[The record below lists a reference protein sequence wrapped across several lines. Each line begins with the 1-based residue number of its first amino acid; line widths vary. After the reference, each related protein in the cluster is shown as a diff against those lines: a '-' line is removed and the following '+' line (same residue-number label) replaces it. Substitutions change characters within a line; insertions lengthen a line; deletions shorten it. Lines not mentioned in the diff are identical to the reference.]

1 MRNLRSKHNRWED
14 HYSRLAKKEQ
24 FLARSV
30 YKLREIQRKYNLI
43 KKGDKILDLGC
54 FPGSW
59 LLFAA
64 DLAGKNGRVVGID
77 LKPLSKS
84 VLPKVPSNVR
94 IYTGDVLDLDDE
106 LIKSV
111 GKDFNIV
118 MSDMAP
124 DTTGNKNVD
133 AARSFNLCQAALRIA
148 EDLLVDGGSF
158 ICKIFQGEDFKEFI
172 DSVKLSFNKH
182 KIFKPQSSRKSS
194 KEIYIVGF
202 EKNRRRICRGIA
214 NGLQ

>member
-1 MRNLRSKHNRWED
+1 MKRSTSKRNKWED

-30 YKLREIQRKYNLI
+30 YKLHEIQRKYNLI
-43 KKGDKILDLGC
+43 KKGYKILDLGC
-54 FPGSW
+54 SPGSW
-59 LLFAA
+59 LLFAV
-64 DLAGKNGRVVGID
+64 DLAGKDGQVVGID

-84 VLPKVPSNVR
+84 VLSKVSSNVR
-94 IYTGDVLDLDDE
+94 IYTGDVLSVDGE

-194 KEIYIVGF
+194 KEIYVIGF
-202 EKNRRRICRGIA
+202 EKKRRPLK
-214 NGLQ
+214 NK